1 MYSALGMAALE
12 GFSYTVNINIFHHF
26 MFSLD
31 VTHVL
36 LVSVNAFSYADVAVI
51 IALKMWHVNSIS
63 SLSAFTVFNIY
74 DIMKHT
80 CKESLRLQKTGKSI
94 V

>member
-1 MYSALGMAALE
+1 MGMAALE
-12 GFSYTVNINIFHHF
+12 GFSYTVNINMFHHF

-36 LVSVNAFSYADVAVI
+36 LVSVNAFSYADFAVI
-51 IALKMWHVNSIS
+51 IALEMWYVNSIS

-80 CKESLRLQKTGKSI
+80 CKESPWLQKAAKI
-94 V
+94 